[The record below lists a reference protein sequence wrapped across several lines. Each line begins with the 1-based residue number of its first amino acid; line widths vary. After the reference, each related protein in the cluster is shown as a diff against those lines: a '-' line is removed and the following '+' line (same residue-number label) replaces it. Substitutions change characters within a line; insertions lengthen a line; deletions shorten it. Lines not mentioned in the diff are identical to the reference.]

1 MKIYTSQRYNAAME
15 PPPPSLYRPYI
26 YCRTLHCIIQY
37 TYYIVHCTTFPLCPS
52 KTKLIKR
59 LPVVPSMNCASGVK
73 EMLPTNVKSYKMI
86 RNKLRQKETIL
97 YEHCA

>member
-1 MKIYTSQRYNAAME
+1 MKYSAEIIPGTAVYTQTIKDRVK
-15 PPPPSLYRPYI
+15 L
-26 YCRTLHCIIQY
+26 Y

-86 RNKLRQKETIL
+86 RNKFKIIP
-97 YEHCA
+97 